1 MPQVPQ
7 SIDTEQALLGS
18 MLVYP
23 NTIITAYDQN
33 LQPEEFYL
41 ESDRRIFNVI
51 MDLQNE
57 NIPVDVTSVVTRLSD
72 IQQLNA
78 VGGVEYISHLTDMA
92 VSSAN
97 SEYYIKTIQE
107 KAILRKLIE
116 VSQKVIDD
124 AYNNSANA
132 EEVLADAESHILAVT
147 RNVKATDF
155 TTSRAAMEQVLAQIR
170 LLQQHKEMTGVRSGY
185 IDLDRITYGFQKGDL
200 IIMAARPSVG
210 KTAFALNIAAN
221 AATKYGK
228 AVALFSLE
236 MPVLQLGM
244 RILSANS
251 GVDSYRI
258 RTGNNLTNEDWAKI
272 KYASDALM
280 TSKLFIEDSASI
292 KVNDIFAKCRK
303 LKAEGNLDM
312 IVIDY
317 LQLITPSSRHSDNR
331 QLEVSE
337 ISRSLKALARELDV
351 PVIALS
357 QLSRS
362 VEQRSGDKRPILSDL
377 RESGAI
383 EQDADIVMFLH
394 RPDYYDRDKKDEDE
408 DRDSDA
414 RYEANII
421 IAKHRN
427 GSIGE
432 ISLMFQPNTN
442 AFLPLASARKENSEN

>member
-7 SIDTEQALLGS
+7 SIETEQALLGS

-23 NTIITAYDQN
+23 STIITAYDQN

-41 ESDRRIFNVI
+41 ESDRRIFSVI
-51 MDLQNE
+51 TDLQNE

-72 IQQLNA
+72 LQQLNA
-78 VGGVEYISHLTDMA
+78 VGGIEYISRLTDMA

-97 SEYYIKTIQE
+97 SEYYIKTIQD
-107 KAILRKLIE
+107 KAILRKLID

-124 AYNNSANA
+124 CYNNSANA
-132 EEVLADAESHILAVT
+132 EEVLADAENHVLNIT

-155 TTSRAAMEQVLAQIR
+155 TTSREAMEQVLAQIR
-170 LLQQHKEMTGVRSGY
+170 LLQQHKEMTGVRSGFL
-185 IDLDRITYGFQKGDL
+185 DLDRITYGFQKGDL

-244 RILSANS
+244 RILSASS

-258 RTGNNLTNEDWAKI
+258 RTGNNLTNDDWAKI
-272 KYASDALM
+272 KFASDSLVS
-280 TSKLFIEDSASI
+280 SKLFIEDSASI

-337 ISRSLKALARELDV
+337 ISRSLKALARELEV

-394 RPDYYDRDKKDEDE
+394 RPDYFNKNKEEEQDTP
-408 DRDSDA
+408 SDA
-414 RYEANII
+414 CLPATII

-427 GSIGE
+427 GSTGDVE
-432 ISLMFQPNTN
+432 LMFQSNIN
-442 AFLPLASARKENSEN
+442 AFFNKN

>member
-394 RPDYYDRDKKDEDE
+394 RPDYFNRGKEEENDVPN
-408 DRDSDA
+408 DA
-414 RYEANII
+414 CLPATII

-427 GSIGE
+427 GSTGDVE
-432 ISLMFQPNTN
+432 LMFQQNIN
-442 AFLPLASARKENSEN
+442 AFFNREKD

>member
-1 MPQVPQ
+1 
-7 SIDTEQALLGS
+7 
-18 MLVYP
+18 
-23 NTIITAYDQN
+23 
-33 LQPEEFYL
+33 
-41 ESDRRIFNVI
+41 
-51 MDLQNE
+51 
-57 NIPVDVTSVVTRLSD
+57 
-72 IQQLNA
+72 
-78 VGGVEYISHLTDMA
+78 MA

-132 EEVLADAESHILAVT
+132 EEVLADAENHILAVT

-244 RILSANS
+244 RILSAQS

-272 KYASDALM
+272 KYASDALI

-303 LKAEGNLDM
+303 LKAEGNLDL

-394 RPDYYDRDKKDEDE
+394 RPDYFNRGKEE
-408 DRDSDA
+408 ESDVPNDA
-414 RYEANII
+414 CLPATII

-427 GSIGE
+427 GSTGDVE
-432 ISLMFQPNTN
+432 LMFQQNIN
-442 AFLPLASARKENSEN
+442 AFFNRERD

>member
-132 EEVLADAESHILAVT
+132 EEVLADAENHILAVT

-244 RILSANS
+244 RILSAQS

-272 KYASDALM
+272 KYASDALI

-303 LKAEGNLDM
+303 LKAEGNLDL

-337 ISRSLKALARELDV
+337 ISRSLKALARELEV

-394 RPDYYDRDKKDEDE
+394 RPDYFNRGKEE
-408 DRDSDA
+408 ESDVPNDA
-414 RYEANII
+414 CLPATII

-427 GSIGE
+427 GSTGDVE
-432 ISLMFQPNTN
+432 LMFQQNIN
-442 AFLPLASARKENSEN
+442 AFFNRERD